1 MNILYVSPPTRIKK
15 YREMKISYLNQ
26 LRKQFNSHAFV
37 NTAKD
42 GTSSNL
48 FTACGQMSKIN
59 NNKLSTAVAQN
70 EDFMLFYE
78 ADKRKLI
85 HEKISSE
92 SILFLNKLISRRI
105 R

>member
-1 MNILYVSPPTRIKK
+1 
-15 YREMKISYLNQ
+15 MKISYLNQ

-42 GTSSNL
+42 GISSNL
-48 FTACGQMSKIN
+48 FRACDQMSKIN
-59 NNKLSTAVAQN
+59 KNKLSTAVAQN
-70 EDFMLFYE
+70 EDFMLFSE

-92 SILFLNKLISRRI
+92 SIFFLNKLVSRRI